1 MDGAL
6 HAEALP
12 TACELLLLAC
22 IARMTWMYPRCGLP
36 LYTDM
41 FQCTVMRL
49 CLAKHVA
56 LEHIEPLG
64 ALRERQDGA
73 VRPKARLRMVLKRL
87 RITLTN
93 LLAVV

>member
-1 MDGAL
+1 MYGDR
-6 HAEALP
+6 
-12 TACELLLLAC
+12 

-73 VRPKARLRMVLKRL
+73 ARPKARLRMVLKRL
-87 RITLTN
+87 RITLNTA
-93 LLAVV
+93 LMHLSVTLSHPIMVLGTYVY